1 MSVSVAPLNPPF
13 RAEHVGSFLRPK
25 ALLEKRR
32 LFLAKNCSAD
42 ELKSV
47 EDDAV
52 RRVVQ
57 LQRDLGVRTV
67 TDGEQRR

>member
-1 MSVSVAPLNPPF
+1 MSAPLNPPF

-32 LFLAKNCSAD
+32 LLLAKNCSAD
-42 ELKSV
+42 ELKSA
-47 EDDAV
+47 EDDAI

-57 LQRDLGVRTV
+57 LQRDLGVRTI